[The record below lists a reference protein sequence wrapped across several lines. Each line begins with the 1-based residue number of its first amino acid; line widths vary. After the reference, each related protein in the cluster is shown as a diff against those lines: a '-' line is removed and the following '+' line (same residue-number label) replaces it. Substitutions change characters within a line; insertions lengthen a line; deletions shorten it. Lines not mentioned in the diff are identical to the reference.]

1 MMLDPHVE
9 CDEMRATPWAV
20 GLDGRSSERRA
31 YRPPV
36 LSALGDVRDVT
47 LGGSPGMGDTQNPMT
62 EGNIPFYGDYII
74 VP

>member
-1 MMLDPHVE
+1 MSGEFVRKGSSQELGPDV
-9 CDEMRATPWAV
+9 RALRP
-20 GLDGRSSERRA
+20 RRRP
-31 YRPPV
+31 YRAPT